1 MGNAPTTHA
10 SDGDTLVRVQR
21 RVCPRA
27 GGSPTSTRIPFPTIH
42 SPAGGVF
49 APTQHTVRA
58 GSSAWENTGLSSAA
72 VIGRGAEGREAG
84 AVQPSNRTLGAPQY
98 ADGPGRRPAREGY
111 AEGVD
116 YPAVVG
122 SSPTRPI
129 QYRFTTT
136 ARPRPRQGR
145 GPTSYRSAR
154 VPTRTV
160 VERGPVRAA
169 TLDDNAHDELQE

>member
-1 MGNAPTTHA
+1 MSSTPTAHA
-10 SDGDTLVRVQR
+10 SDGDTLVRVRR

-27 GGSPTSTRIPFPTIH
+27 GGAPTSTR
-42 SPAGGVF
+42 SPSPPSTPRPGALSLR
-49 APTQHTVRA
+49 PQHTVWA
-58 GSSAWENTGLSSAA
+58 GSSAWENTGLSSAV
-72 VIGRGAEGREAG
+72 VIGRGADGRKAE
-84 AVQPSNRTLGAPQY
+84 AVQPSNRTLEAPQY

-116 YPAVVG
+116 CPAVVG

-154 VPTRTV
+154 VPARTV

-169 TLDDNAHDELQE
+169 TLDDNGHDELQE